1 LAKLLYG
8 DRRGYPEFSGG
19 QSFEPS
25 GESRPIFLLH
35 GYELHAHALFGTASL
50 DGGTS
55 ANFPRWHIQQQLK

>member
-35 GYELHAHALFGTASL
+35 GYELHAHALFGTTSL